1 MSKIYAGTGAIG
13 SIGAGAGSKI
23 IDGARSAAR
32 TIQNNLLDS
41 SKQEA
46 IDILL
51 VGSTLSSELADRARI
66 LLPTNMLHAPTPVLR
81 EMCKRYS
88 EYVTPS
94 QLRVSVGTYNVNGG
108 KHFRSVVY
116 KDLSL
121 IDWLSPKSGKTID
134 NLPTFYVLSNNFLQI
149 RLLKLSILI
158 LIMIRWQTFMLSA
171 FKKLLILMQATS
183 WQPVVTTPKLVSYS
197 MIIWEFN
204 DSMKSLF

>member
-1 MSKIYAGTGAIG
+1 M
-13 SIGAGAGSKI
+13 GAGSKL

-81 EMCKRYS
+81 EMCLRYNEYISIS
-88 EYVTPS
+88 E
-94 QLRVSVGTYNVNGG
+94 LRVAVGTYNVNGG

-121 IDWLSPKSGKTID
+121 IDWLAPKNGSFKLFFRFPD
-134 NLPTFYVLSNNFLQI
+134 FLKI
-149 RLLKLSILI
+149 VFLKMQSLI
-158 LIMIRWQTFMLSA
+158 LSTLIRCTIKWQTFMLLD
-171 FKKLLILMQATS
+171 FKKL
-183 WQPVVTTPKLVSYS
+183 
-197 MIIWEFN
+197 
-204 DSMKSLF
+204 

>member
-1 MSKIYAGTGAIG
+1 MKFLWKFSLSIQLFLFSSNGNEVSKIYAGTGAM
-13 SIGAGAGSKI
+13 GASNKL

-66 LLPTNMLHAPTPVLR
+66 LLPTNMLHAPTTILR
-81 EMCKRYS
+81 EMCMRSNEYTSTS
-88 EYVTPS
+88 E
-94 QLRVSVGTYNVNGG
+94 LRVAIGTYNVNGG

-121 IDWLSPKSGKTID
+121 IDWLAPKSGEKI
-134 NLPTFYVLSNNFLQI
+134 
-149 RLLKLSILI
+149 LKI
-158 LIMIRWQTFMLSA
+158 
-171 FKKLLILMQATS
+171 
-183 WQPVVTTPKLVSYS
+183 P
-197 MIIWEFN
+197 
-204 DSMKSLF
+204 

>member
-1 MSKIYAGTGAIG
+1 MSRSKLILVKVSNLIFNHFRSNGNEVSKIYAGTGAIG
-13 SIGAGAGSKI
+13 SIGASAGSKI

-88 EYVTPS
+88 EYTTPS

-121 IDWLSPKSGKTID
+121 IDWLAPKSGEKI
-134 NLPTFYVLSNNFLQI
+134 
-149 RLLKLSILI
+149 LKLHHLKYSSNTSCRLDH
-158 LIMIRWQTFMLSA
+158 RHRTFR
-171 FKKLLILMQATS
+171 FKL
-183 WQPVVTTPKLVSYS
+183 
-197 MIIWEFN
+197 
-204 DSMKSLF
+204 

>member
-121 IDWLSPKSGKTID
+121 IDWLAPKSGKKIVR
-134 NLPTFYVLSNNFLQI
+134 LCWSFQALKERFLQTQS
-149 RLLKLSILI
+149 LKLNIPI
-158 LIMIRWQTFMLSA
+158 RITIRWQTFMQSA
-171 FKKLLILMQATS
+171 FKKSST
-183 WQPVVTTPKLVSYS
+183 
-197 MIIWEFN
+197 
-204 DSMKSLF
+204 